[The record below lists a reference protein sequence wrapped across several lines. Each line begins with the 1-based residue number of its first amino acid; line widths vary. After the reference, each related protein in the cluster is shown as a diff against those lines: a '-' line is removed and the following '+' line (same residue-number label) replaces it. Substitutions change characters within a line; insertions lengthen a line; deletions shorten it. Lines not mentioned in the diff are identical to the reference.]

1 MKIGFVGGYGHHYLR
16 AALGPSITAAAA
28 SDGRDP
34 DAARRFANIVGI
46 TKWFDD
52 PIELMDKFQPDA
64 LSIGAIYAMNGP
76 LAAEALRRDIPTVS
90 DKPIAATWEQL
101 EKLRKVTS
109 ERTRY
114 LLTEFDFRAK
124 PEFRS
129 ARQIVADG
137 SVGQCVLISAQ
148 KSYRWGTRP
157 KWYADRASYGGTML
171 WIASHAIDAVQWVSG
186 RQIARACGL
195 AGNLSKS
202 DYGTAEDH
210 LAVLMEMDD
219 GATAVVHADFL
230 RPAAAASHG
239 DDRLRIAGAKGL
251 IEVRGERCL
260 LTTAT
265 APEIDMTNLA
275 TVRPLHVELLAGL
288 QGQSEWF
295 STELSLATA
304 KTLLH
309 ARDAADGQKWV
320 EMT

>member
-1 MKIGFVGGYGHHYLR
+1 MKIGFIGGYGHHYLKG
-16 AALGPSITAAAA
+16 ALGPSIEAAVA

-34 DAARRFANIVGI
+34 EAARRFADLVGI
-46 TKWFDD
+46 KKWYDD
-52 PIELMDKFQPDA
+52 PLKLMDQFRPDA
-64 LSIGAIYAMNGP
+64 VSIGAIYATNGT
-76 LAAEALRRDIPTVS
+76 LAAEALERDIPTVS

-101 EKLRKVTS
+101 ARLRKLAA
-109 ERTRY
+109 ERPRY

-137 SVGQCVLISAQ
+137 MIGQCVLLTAQ

-157 KWYADRASYGGTML
+157 KWYADRASYGGTLL

-186 RQIARACGL
+186 RKIARVCGL
-195 AGNLSKS
+195 AGNLSKP

-210 LAVLMEMDD
+210 LAILMEMDD
-219 GATAVVHADFL
+219 GSTAVAHADFL

-239 DDRLRIAGAKGL
+239 DDRLRIAGGKGL

-260 LTTAT
+260 LTTST
-265 APEIDMTNLA
+265 APETDMTNLA

-304 KTLLH
+304 ETLLH
-309 ARDAADGQKWV
+309 ARDAVDGEKWV
-320 EMT
+320 EM